1 MAITTSI
8 FHRLPKYL
16 AFVIRVVI
24 PSDWLG
30 LDVSNLVGFAQG
42 FELFGCRIP
51 YTTAGLA
58 TVVPLYDISL
68 AFFLLGLFGDA
79 LLLIADFTTPLAGSQ
94 TLIITELNYPWT
106 HIWLGYEYLFVFFVA
121 CGGDD
126 TLVAVI

>member
-24 PSDWLG
+24 PSEFLSW
-30 LDVSNLVGFAQG
+30 LVGFAQG
-42 FELFGCRIP
+42 LELFGCRIP

-79 LLLIADFTTPLAGSQ
+79 LLLIADFTTPLAGSL